1 MDINGNR
8 DQTGPSHMNL
18 LPFSSA
24 RLTFWLLLALVLLL
38 SACAT
43 PQSRDWSTLAAHTT
57 EVRTDI
63 EHWTTANGVR
73 AYYVHAPELPMV
85 DVRVVFDAGSARDGE
100 QPGIALLTNA
110 LLDQGAGE
118 RDADAIAEGLE
129 GQGAQMGSGAE
140 RDMAWLTLRS
150 LNDPALLDP
159 ALDLFGQVLTQPR
172 FAPADVERERQRMLV
187 GLQYKEQRP
196 GDVAE
201 RAFFRALYGDHP
213 YASPKD
219 GTPESVRNLRAA
231 DLRAF
236 YERYYVA
243 RNTVIAV
250 VGDLDRARA
259 ERLVDELTAGLAPGE
274 PAQALPAVAD
284 LEAPITERVRVSASQ
299 SHVLMGAPGTSR
311 TDPDYFTLYVGN
323 HVLGGS
329 GLVSRISE
337 EVREKR
343 GLSYSAYSYFL
354 PMARRGPFQLG
365 LQTRNEQV
373 DEALQ
378 VLRDT
383 LVKFR
388 EEGPTQAE
396 LIAAKRNITGGFP
409 LRIDSNRKIVEY
421 IAMIGFYGLPL
432 DYLDRFNER
441 VDAVTVEQIREAFQR
456 RVDPE
461 RMVTVVVGGAG

>member
-1 MDINGNR
+1 
-8 DQTGPSHMNL
+8 MNP
-18 LPFSSA
+18 LPFSTA
-24 RLTFWLLLALVLLL
+24 HLTPWLLLALVLLL
-38 SACAT
+38 TACAT
-43 PQSRDWSTLAAHTT
+43 PPPSRDWSSLAAHTT
-57 EVRTDI
+57 EVKTSI
-63 EHWTTANGVR
+63 EHWTTANGARV
-73 AYYVHAPELPMV
+73 YYVQAPELPML

-100 QPGIALLTNA
+100 QPGVALLTNA
-110 LLDQGAGE
+110 LLGQGAGE
-118 RDADAIAEGLE
+118 RDADAIAAGLE
-129 GQGAQMGSGAE
+129 GLGAQMGSGAE

-150 LNDPALLDP
+150 LTDPALLDP

-172 FAPADVERERQRMLV
+172 FAQADVERERQRMLV
-187 GLQYKEQRP
+187 GLQYQEQRP

-201 RAFFRALYGDHP
+201 RAFFDALYGDHP

-219 GTPESVRNLRAA
+219 GTAESVRRLRAT

-236 YERYYVA
+236 YERHYVA

-250 VGDLDRARA
+250 VGNVDRVRA
-259 ERLVDELTAGLAPGE
+259 EHLVDQLTAGLAPGE
-274 PAQALPAVAD
+274 PAQALPQVAD
-284 LEAPITERVRVSASQ
+284 LEAPIVERVRMSASQ
-299 SHVLMGAPGTSR
+299 SHVLMGVPGTSR

-383 LVKFR
+383 LVNFR

-441 VDAVTVEQIREAFQR
+441 VEAVTVEQIREAFQR

-461 RMVTVVVGGAG
+461 RMVTVVVGGAD